1 MDKLWAM
8 TVFARVAD
16 AGSFSRAAEALDMAN
31 ASVTTCIRGLERELG
46 VTLLHRDT
54 RRLRLTEEGEVF
66 LGHARQILQ
75 SVETAEADVQARVG
89 ALSGRLSIE
98 TPISFGH
105 ALLCPEL
112 PRFAARY
119 PGIETSVTLTN
130 QPHHL
135 IERAIDVAIRMDQVE
150 DAEFIARPIF
160 ETDYIACCSPQIA
173 ATLAS
178 HPGKLDPRRCLGL
191 LPEERPISTHWR
203 LQREGEPE
211 VEIRPQGSL
220 HFNTSD
226 ALVGAAA
233 EGAGVALVLD
243 IFARKALAEGRLV
256 QVYPDWQAGRKTF
269 FAVTTRARL
278 GAAKVRAFT
287 DFLEEI
293 MVNGQQRPSPNR
305 AVAVRGA
312 PRTRKA

>member
-1 MDKLWAM
+1 M
-8 TVFARVAD
+8 TVFTRVAD
-16 AGSFSRAAEALDMAN
+16 SGSFSRAAEALDMAN

-75 SVETAEADVQARVG
+75 SVESAEADVQARVG
-89 ALSGRLSIE
+89 ALTGRLVVE

-150 DAEFIARPIF
+150 DAELIARPIF
-160 ETDYIACCSPQIA
+160 EASYIVCCSPALA
-173 ATLAS
+173 ATLPAN
-178 HPGKLDPRRCLGL
+178 PADLDPRSCLGL
-191 LPEERPISTHWR
+191 LPEERTVPVLWR
-203 LQREGEPE
+203 LQREGTPA
-211 VEIRPQGSL
+211 VEIRPEGAI
-220 HFNTSD
+220 HFNSSD
-226 ALVGAAA
+226 ALVRAAV
-233 EGAGVALVLD
+233 AGVGVVLVLD
-243 IFARKALAEGRLV
+243 IFARRAIADGQLV
-256 QVYPDWQAGRKTF
+256 QAYPAWNADRTTF

-278 GAAKVRAFT
+278 GSVKVRAFT

-293 MVNGQQRPSPNR
+293 LAARERPSPNR

-312 PRTRKA
+312 TRSRKA

>member
-1 MDKLWAM
+1 ME
-8 TVFARVAD
+8 VFTRVAD
-16 AGSFSRAAEALDMAN
+16 SGSFSRAAEALDMAN

-75 SVETAEADVQARVG
+75 SVESAEAEVQARVG
-89 ALSGRLSIE
+89 ALTGRLVIE

-105 ALLCPEL
+105 ALLVPEL
-112 PRFAARY
+112 ARFAERH

-160 ETDYIACCSPQIA
+160 EASYIVCCSPALA
-173 ATLAS
+173 ATLPANPANLN
-178 HPGKLDPRRCLGL
+178 PGQCLGL
-191 LPEERPISTHWR
+191 LPEERTVPVLWR
-203 LQREGEPE
+203 LQREGAPA
-211 VEIRPQGSL
+211 VEIRPEGSF
-220 HFNTSD
+220 HFNSSN
-226 ALVGAAA
+226 ALVGAAITGV
-233 EGAGVALVLD
+233 GAVLVLD
-243 IFARKALAEGRLV
+243 IFARRAITDGQLV
-256 QVYPDWQAGRKTF
+256 QVYPGWSAGHKTF

-278 GAAKVRAFT
+278 GSAKVRAFT

-293 MVNGQQRPSPNR
+293 LAVDQRPSPNR
-305 AVAVRGA
+305 VVAVRGA
-312 PRTRKA
+312 TRSRQP

>member
-54 RRLRLTEEGEVF
+54 RRLRLTEEGEVY

-75 SVETAEADVQARVG
+75 SVETAEADVQTRVG

-98 TPISFGH
+98 APISFGH

-112 PRFAARY
+112 PRFAERY

-160 ETDYIACCSPQIA
+160 ETDYIVCCSPQLA
-173 ATLAS
+173 ATLAP
-178 HPGKLDPRRCLGL
+178 HPAQLDPRRCLGL
-191 LPEERPISTHWR
+191 LPEERPVSTLWR
-203 LQREGEPE
+203 LASEGEPG

-220 HFNTSD
+220 HFNSSD
-226 ALVGAAA
+226 ALVGAAVD
-233 EGAGVALVLD
+233 GVGVALVLD

-256 QVYPDWQAGRKTF
+256 RLYPDWYAGRKTF

-293 MVNGQQRPSPNR
+293 MAAGQQRPSPNR
-305 AVAVRGA
+305 TVAVRGA
-312 PRTRKA
+312 PRPRKG